1 VKTTDRGKD
10 HEEISR
16 EGGERGPEL
25 GMRGGLT
32 RAEAQRKTTVE
43 NEEKRKVGIE
53 NKGEVKV
60 ENKMSSKVEGKLRGR
75 ILVKPKEQMWMLQRV
90 KAGEG
95 WKYTCEPGHVQWS
108 PMNSNLHM
116 QGIKVKVDTPVPA
129 KTHRKSACSIE
140 DTLLLLDLIR
150 EKARMETRIEK
161 EEKIRILALQQKQK
175 KGERATALC
184 LKI

>member
-1 VKTTDRGKD
+1 MKDDRSLKQVKNLWRRGAGLVKTTDRGKD
-10 HEEISR
+10 HEEVSR

-90 KAGEG
+90 KVGN
-95 WKYTCEPGHVQWS
+95 VS
-108 PMNSNLHM
+108 S
-116 QGIKVKVDTPVPA
+116 
-129 KTHRKSACSIE
+129 SIFL
-140 DTLLLLDLIR
+140 TVSI
-150 EKARMETRIEK
+150 
-161 EEKIRILALQQKQK
+161 
-175 KGERATALC
+175 
-184 LKI
+184 